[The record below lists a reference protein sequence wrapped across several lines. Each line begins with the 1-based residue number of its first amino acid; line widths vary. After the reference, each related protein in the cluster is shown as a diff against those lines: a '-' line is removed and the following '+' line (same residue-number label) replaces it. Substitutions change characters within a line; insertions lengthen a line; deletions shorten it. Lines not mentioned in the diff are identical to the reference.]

1 MDLQAAKAHD
11 PRVSSLSRI
20 AMVTCFGIASLMLL
34 ASLSTA
40 RENSESFRQAPTPVA
55 SDH

>member
-34 ASLSTA
+34 TSLSTA